1 MKASRPT
8 YTLLLAAALSALP
21 PVWAADAIWNGTT
34 DALWSTGTNW
44 STSSSPGAGDTA
56 IFNNAGNLNTALSLG
71 SPVSISS
78 MVFDTADAAAYTV
91 GSLGETLTLLDGGSI
106 GLSSSVTANQT
117 ISANLVLGVDGAA
130 QNYTISNNVP
140 AGADPLLD
148 ISLIIGGSVS
158 GGTGGTAG
166 VKVLTIDS
174 SSNHQNGVTFT
185 GPISNGGAESLAI
198 VKTGSGV
205 LNFNSGNHTFTGGV
219 SVQAGTFILS
229 GSTVLPDFNMVP
241 TSVVRLGSTTNTGT
255 SVTVGVVNSGT
266 NPLAK
271 LEVVAQESGEP
282 TARVL
287 STLFPTSGKWN
298 GPISMLDDLTV
309 GAVYTDPLAPTVAY
323 NFNLE
328 TNSSI
333 DLGANNLTILV
344 NGVNSVTVNSS
355 TISGTGGI
363 LITGSADGR
372 VFFPRGAN
380 YGFEGGL
387 RVEAGTVSISSGTAM
402 NSSVVYLGAAGN
414 TGSTVNIGII
424 NGSTNPFS
432 PLVVVEQTTGE
443 PTKRVL
449 RTNASTSG
457 QWSGAITMNSDLT
470 VGAFNTNGTA
480 IYNFT
485 LNSGATVDLGANTL
499 TLTSTTLGSVIA
511 NGAISGTGGI
521 IVNNT
526 SNGTTTLGGQN
537 TFSGNIDI
545 QSGTLTLANGANL
558 GTGGLYS
565 GNISISSANAGKLVL
580 SNTGDN
586 TLAGVIS
593 GSGALSKTGPSNS
606 TVTGTT
612 TLGAQNTYEGATS
625 IQKGT
630 LTIAPGAS
638 IAPTTGA
645 ALTVGGGIGGTTAPV
660 LNYSSELLSRFGAII
675 VGNGSDGAGNAAIN
689 QSAGTINGTSLT
701 LNNGFTGQGAGDVN
715 LTGGTMAISAATTVS
730 NTTFSDN
737 IWSTLTVEAGA
748 AFSTATLNFTGA
760 PTAGRYGAGR
770 VTQNGGNVTVTGTL
784 NLARTTAT
792 NTAARRGEYNL
803 NGGILTVNAITQD
816 TGADT
821 FGTVT
826 FNGGTLTAGSSNA
839 TFWPANAQ
847 TTAQINDGGAKFD
860 TAGFDITVAQPLVDF
875 AEATTAT
882 LAKQGLGTLTLAGI
896 NTYTGATTVE
906 AGTLDVAGSLGTSP
920 VEVLSGAS
928 LAGVGS
934 LGGSVTIRSGGRQ
947 AFSVAANAGAQTA
960 RLITGTL
967 SLDAGNVIDLSA
979 ATAPAA
985 GTYVL
990 ASASG
995 GITGTPGTVNLNG
1008 IGGSV
1013 SVDGNNLQL
1022 TVTSVATGYSS
1033 WLALYPSL
1041 TDTTPGGDPDNDG
1054 VMNLLEYVLNGNP
1067 TAADTNR
1074 LPSVAVTTDDY
1085 VFTFTRRSESATDTT
1100 QTFQYSVDLTN
1111 PSSWTDLGVTAPT
1124 AAQVVIGADTA
1135 GEQTVTVTLPK
1146 ALAVGGRLFG
1156 RLQVTQTP

>member
-1 MKASRPT
+1 MKASRHT
-8 YTLLLAAALSALP
+8 HTILLAAALAALP
-21 PVWAADAIWNGTT
+21 PIWAADTVWNGTT

-44 STSSSPGAGDTA
+44 STSSAPGAGDTA
-56 IFNNAGNLNTALSLG
+56 IFNNAGNLNTSLSLG

-78 MVFDTADAAAYTV
+78 VVFDTADAAAYTV

-166 VKVLTIDS
+166 AKVMTIDS
-174 SSNHQNGVTFT
+174 SSNHQNGVAFT
-185 GPISNGGAESLAI
+185 GSISNGGAESLAI
-198 VKTGSGV
+198 VKTGSGA

-219 SVQAGTFILS
+219 TVQAGTFTLS
-229 GSTVLPDFNMVP
+229 GSTVLPDFNTVP
-241 TSVVRLGSTTNTGT
+241 TSVVRLGSSDNTGDA
-255 SVTVGVVNSGT
+255 VTVGVVNAAT
-266 NPLAK
+266 TPLAK
-271 LEVVAQESGEP
+271 LEVVAQESGAP
-282 TARVL
+282 TTRVL
-287 STLFPTSGKWN
+287 STLYPTSGKWN
-298 GPISMLDDLTV
+298 GPISMQDDLTV

-323 NFNLE
+323 NFSLG
-328 TNSSI
+328 TSSI
-333 DLGANNLTILV
+333 DLGDNNLTV
-344 NGVNSVTVNSS
+344 VANGVNSVTISS
-355 TISGTGGI
+355 SSISGTGGI
-363 LITGSADGR
+363 LVTGSPGGR
-372 VFFPRGAN
+372 VFFPSGAN
-380 YGFEGGL
+380 YTFEGGL
-387 RVEAGTVSISSGTAM
+387 RVESGTVAIQGGTKM
-402 NSSVVYLGAAGN
+402 NSSMVYLGAAGN
-414 TGSTVNIGII
+414 TGSTVNIGIV
-424 NGSTNPFS
+424 NSSTNPVS
-432 PLVVVEQTTGE
+432 PLIVVAQTSGE

-457 QWSGAITMNSDLT
+457 QWNGPITMNSDLT
-470 VGAFNTNGTA
+470 VEAFNTNGTNV
-480 IYNFT
+480 YNFT
-485 LNSGATVDLGANTL
+485 LNGGATVDLGANTL
-499 TLTSTTLGSVIA
+499 TLTSTTLGNVIA

-593 GSGALSKTGPSNS
+593 GSGALTKTGPSTS

-612 TLGAQNTYEGATS
+612 TLGGQNTYSGATS

-645 ALTVGGGIGGTTAPV
+645 ALTVGGVVSGTSAPV
-660 LNYSSELLSRFGAII
+660 LTYSSELLSRFGAII
-675 VGNGSDGAGNAAIN
+675 VGNGSDGGGNAKIN
-689 QSAGTINGTSLT
+689 QSAGTITGTSLT
-701 LNNGFTGQGAGDVN
+701 LNNAFTGQGAGDVN
-715 LTGGTMAISAATTVS
+715 LTGGTMAISGATTVS

-737 IWSTLTVEAGA
+737 IWSTITVEAGA
-748 AFSTATLNFTGA
+748 TFSTATLNFTGA
-760 PTAGRYGAGR
+760 PAATRFAAGRL
-770 VTQNGGNVTVTGTL
+770 TQNGGNVTVTGTL

-803 NGGILTVNAITQD
+803 NSGILTVNAITQD

-826 FNGGTLTAGSSNA
+826 FNGGTLTAGASSP

-875 AEATTAT
+875 AGATTAT
-882 LAKQGLGTLTLAGI
+882 LAKQGLGTLTLAGV

-947 AFSVAANAGAQTA
+947 AFSVAATAGAQTA

-1013 SVDGNNLQL
+1013 SVAGNNLQL
-1022 TVTSVATGYSS
+1022 TVASVATGYSS

-1054 VMNLLEYVLNGNP
+1054 VKNLLEYVLNGNP
-1067 TAADTNR
+1067 TAADTTR
-1074 LPSVAVTTDDY
+1074 LPSVAVTTDNY

-1124 AAQVVIGADTA
+1124 AAQVAIGADTA

-1146 ALAVGGRLFG
+1146 SLAVGGRLFG